1 MSLEITKE
9 NFSQEVL
16 NSKTPVLVDFHAAW
30 CGPCKILGPVIDSLS
45 EEYKDKAT
53 IGKLDVDTNMDIA
66 VDYSVR
72 AIPVVLIFKDGK
84 VVQRITGSNP
94 KDVYITALN
103 AALQD

>member
-1 MSLEITKE
+1 MSLEITQE
-9 NFSQEVL
+9 NFKEQVL
-16 NSKTPVLVDFHAAW
+16 NSKVPVLVDFHAMW

-45 EEYKDKAT
+45 DEYQDKAT
-53 IGKLDVDTNMDIA
+53 IAKLDVDTNRDIA

-72 AIPVVLIFKDGK
+72 AIPLVLIFKDGK
-84 VVQRITGSNP
+84 VLERITGNNP